1 MLYAIM
7 VMLLWSKNIF
17 FLKPDLGVAAAA
29 AAAHPAQSA
38 KNGALLVSVVGGSGG
53 DANGPLDILG
63 RAPLPFPSSVFV
75 AAAAVVLVALLPPH
89 PISAAAAVD
98 LNMNAAAASPAFCVG
113 DRARRRLRLTSALS
127 EFFFALMD
135 FHLAISVKDEAKKMP
150 QNAAKSVDIKTAGLC
165 SWSVHLTLDSE
176 RFSSAFFPPPCRL
189 MRCPRHD
196 TYPFL
201 QWKTHVSYFL
211 SPDSALKYKN
221 QIHFTFSWI
230 SLPGSQVSVFLSREM
245 GCEILPPLDRL
256 TRQCPPLERFIIC
269 FLLQTPADL
278 LQEENKSW
286 ARPFR

>member
-1 MLYAIM
+1 
-7 VMLLWSKNIF
+7 MLLWSKNGF

-38 KNGALLVSVVGGSGG
+38 KNGALLVSVGGSGG

-89 PISAAAAVD
+89 PIAAAAAAVD
-98 LNMNAAAASPAFCVG
+98 LNMNAAAASPAFCVD

-165 SWSVHLTLDSE
+165 S
-176 RFSSAFFPPPCRL
+176 
-189 MRCPRHD
+189 
-196 TYPFL
+196 
-201 QWKTHVSYFL
+201 
-211 SPDSALKYKN
+211 
-221 QIHFTFSWI
+221 
-230 SLPGSQVSVFLSREM
+230 
-245 GCEILPPLDRL
+245 
-256 TRQCPPLERFIIC
+256 
-269 FLLQTPADL
+269 
-278 LQEENKSW
+278 
-286 ARPFR
+286 

>member
-1 MLYAIM
+1 MLYEIM
-7 VMLLWSKNIF
+7 VMLLWSKNGF
-17 FLKPDLGVAAAA
+17 FLKPDLGIAAA

-38 KNGALLVSVVGGSGG
+38 KDGALLVSVVGGGG

-63 RAPLPFPSSVFV
+63 RAPLPFPSFVFI
-75 AAAAVVLVALLPPH
+75 AAAVVLVALLPPH

-98 LNMNAAAASPAFCVG
+98 LNMNAAAASPAFCVD
-113 DRARRRLRLTSALS
+113 DRDRRRLRLTSALS

-269 FLLQTPADL
+269 FLLQTPVDL
-278 LQEENKSW
+278 SQEESKSW

>member
-1 MLYAIM
+1 MAFFG
-7 VMLLWSKNIF
+7 F

-38 KNGALLVSVVGGSGG
+38 KNGALLVSVVGGGG

-63 RAPLPFPSSVFV
+63 RAPLPFLSSVFV
-75 AAAAVVLVALLPPH
+75 AAAVVLV
-89 PISAAAAVD
+89 AAAAVD
-98 LNMNAAAASPAFCVG
+98 LNMNAGAASPAFCVD
-113 DRARRRLRLTSALS
+113 DRDRRRLRVTSALS
-127 EFFFALMD
+127 EFFIALMD

-201 QWKTHVSYFL
+201 QWKTPVSYFL
-211 SPDSALKYKN
+211 SPGSALKQKTES
-221 QIHFTFSWI
+221 ISHFRGNLCEQPCLDPKYQFSY
-230 SLPGSQVSVFLSREM
+230 
-245 GCEILPPLDRL
+245 
-256 TRQCPPLERFIIC
+256 
-269 FLLQTPADL
+269 PAKWAA
-278 LQEENKSW
+278 KSSHL
-286 ARPFR
+286 

>member
-7 VMLLWSKNIF
+7 VMLLWSKNGF
-17 FLKPDLGVAAAA
+17 FLKPDLGVAAA

-38 KNGALLVSVVGGSGG
+38 KNGALLVSVGGSGG

-89 PISAAAAVD
+89 PIAAAAVD
-98 LNMNAAAASPAFCVG
+98 LNMNAAAASPAFCVD
-113 DRARRRLRLTSALS
+113 DRDRRRLRLTSALS

-150 QNAAKSVDIKTAGLC
+150 QNAAKSVDFKTAGLC
-165 SWSVHLTLDSE
+165 PWSVYLTLDSE

-211 SPDSALKYKN
+211 SPGSALKQKTES
-221 QIHFTFSWI
+221 ISHFRGNLCEQPCLDPKYQFSY
-230 SLPGSQVSVFLSREM
+230 
-245 GCEILPPLDRL
+245 
-256 TRQCPPLERFIIC
+256 
-269 FLLQTPADL
+269 PAKWAA
-278 LQEENKSW
+278 KSSHL
-286 ARPFR
+286 